1 MLKRQNRIKTCL
13 TAAFF
18 LLLALC
24 LLKNAPLFRLRQ
36 LGDCLLQR
44 SGASLA
50 QLEDELADSLPG
62 RGKLL
67 DLNGALSRLL
77 NQRGYYSDLGIYVA
91 EGDYLVTAYPE
102 TSTDYETRQVLALRD
117 FLAENGIG
125 LLYVCKPGKYLDD
138 RLTYDCFGVPSS
150 LNRNADKLLS
160 RLREAGV
167 PVVDLREAIRA
178 EGLDVRDLFY
188 RTDHHWTTEA
198 ALWALPYIA
207 RGLNE
212 GCGYAL
218 DPALWSPE
226 NFTRRAWENCW
237 LGEQGQKLGATRVGL
252 DDYTEIL
259 PAFDTAY
266 RFPNGERDFLGFVDE
281 GRFDTS
287 LSVYRAES
295 WHYAYHMARAENL
308 LVPEGKLL
316 LLGDSYDCVTEPL
329 LSLGVHEIDALILR
343 EYSPDFDLRQYI
355 LDSGCDTVIVCYAP
369 LLLGAH
375 DDAASG
381 NYNMYRFMDRP

>member
-1 MLKRQNRIKTCL
+1 MLKRQNLIKTGL
-13 TAAFF
+13 AAAFF

-24 LLKNAPLFRLRQ
+24 LLKNAPLERLRT
-36 LGDCLLQR
+36 LCDCLLR
-44 SGASLA
+44 RPGATLSR
-50 QLEDELADSLPG
+50 LEDELADSLPG

-67 DLNGALSRLL
+67 DLNGTMSRLL

-91 EGDYLVTAYPE
+91 GGDYLVTAYPE
-102 TSTDYETRQVLALRD
+102 TSTDYETQQVLALRD

-138 RLTYDCFGVPSS
+138 RLTYDRFGVPSF
-150 LNRNADKLLS
+150 LNRNADRLLS
-160 RLREAGV
+160 RLRENGV
-167 PVVDLREAIRA
+167 PVVDLREAITA
-178 EGLDVRDLFY
+178 EGLEVRELFY

-198 ALWALPYIA
+198 ALWALPHIA

-212 GCGYAL
+212 HCGYTL

-226 NFTRRAWENCW
+226 NFTHRAWENCW

-259 PAFDTAY
+259 PAFETAY
-266 RFPNGERDFLGFVDE
+266 RFPEGERDFLGFVDE
-281 GRFDTS
+281 GRYDTT

-295 WHYAYHMARAENL
+295 WHYSYRMRRAENL
-308 LVPEGKLL
+308 RVPEGKIL

-329 LSLGVHEIDALILR
+329 LSLGVREIEGLILR
-343 EYSPDFDLRQYI
+343 EYGPDFDLRQYI
-355 LDSGCDTVIVCYAP
+355 LDSGCDTVVVCYAP

-375 DDAASG
+375 DDVTSG
-381 NYNMYRFMDRP
+381 NYNMYRFVE